1 MPPPFWPPFPLP
13 PRWRDETVALHH
25 QFPAS
30 SGVAGGSGRLGSRQ
44 WLSGDRAV
52 GRACPQHGGGVR
64 PRRRLAGAVRP
75 VGADGQRLSAAGRR
89 PRRAGAQDA
98 GPLPAGAALGA
109 GKIRTFA
116 GSTGSAETSPERR
129 IFIAERLRTLCGLAA
144 DHGLSLLVETHPGT
158 LADSLT
164 ATRALIAAVGHP
176 ALKVNFDVL
185 HVWEGGDDPVAA
197 RRALRPHIGHYH
209 LKNIRARDD
218 LPVFEPANVYAAAGR
233 RDGMVPLFDGVVD
246 YRRFLAE
253 LADDPAAEGSLEWF
267 GDDCYTV
274 LRRDRDDVEAA
285 LAPVAGTLPR
295 PLPRR
300 VAGTRH
306 GTA

>member
-1 MPPPFWPPFPLP
+1 MRLSLCTISFRHHLVSLEDLAVWAAGNGFQGIELWGAHARNMAAVPDRGGDWLAEFGLSVPMVSDYLPLDGDP
-13 PRWRDETVALHH
+13 DAL
-25 QFPAS
+25 
-30 SGVAGGSGRLGSRQ
+30 
-44 WLSGDRAV
+44 
-52 GRACPQHGGGVR
+52 VR
-64 PRRRLAGAVRP
+64 KTLDLCRLAQRWGAP
-75 VGADGQRLSAAGRR
+75 
-89 PRRAGAQDA
+89 
-98 GPLPAGAALGA
+98 
-109 GKIRTFA
+109 KIRTFA

-164 ATRALIAAVGHP
+164 STRALIAAVGHP
-176 ALKVNFDVL
+176 ALKINFDVL
-185 HVWEGGDDPVAA
+185 HVWEGGDDPVTA

-218 LPVFEPANVYAAAGR
+218 LQVFEPANVYAAAGR
-233 RDGMVPLFDGVVD
+233 RDGMVPLFDGAVD

-274 LRRDRDDVEAA
+274 LRRDRADVEAA
-285 LAPVAGTLPR
+285 LATMAGTLPR
-295 PLPRR
+295 RVGARR
-300 VAGTRH
+300 GSAFGLS
-306 GTA
+306 

>member
-1 MPPPFWPPFPLP
+1 MRLSLCTISFRHHLVSLEELAVWAAGNGFQGIELWGAHARNMAAVSDRGGDWLAEFGLSVPMVSDYLPLDGDP
-13 PRWRDETVALHH
+13 DAL
-25 QFPAS
+25 
-30 SGVAGGSGRLGSRQ
+30 
-44 WLSGDRAV
+44 
-52 GRACPQHGGGVR
+52 VR
-64 PRRRLAGAVRP
+64 KTLDLCRLAQRWGAP
-75 VGADGQRLSAAGRR
+75 
-89 PRRAGAQDA
+89 
-98 GPLPAGAALGA
+98 
-109 GKIRTFA
+109 KIRSFA
-116 GSTGSAETSPERR
+116 GSTGSAETSPERK

-158 LADSLT
+158 LADSLP

-218 LPVFEPANVYAAAGR
+218 LSVFEPSNVYAAAGR

-246 YRRFLAE
+246 YRRLLAE

-267 GDDCYTV
+267 GDDCYAV
-274 LRRDRDDVEAA
+274 LRRDRDEVEAA
-285 LAPVAGTLPR
+285 LALVAGSVRLP
-295 PLPRR
+295 LSLSRR
-300 VAGTRH
+300 VAGTLH
-306 GTA
+306 GAA